1 MKSKTKKRNAPLPI
15 GSGDLLGDDLLI
27 KLLEIELKQSRM
39 HDKLRDLVGGECDN
53 LYAEGI
59 VDVVLDAL
67 GVPVDNTVETNACDV
82 ANATG
87 VWPDWAY
94 CRDSYHEKWY
104 EQTQSINPSPKK
116 YIAWVRR
123 VNKWTNSIVSLV
135 FEVYHFSLVSVL
147 ARFFWRVE
155 CYLALLGGN
164 YESSK
169 YLIRSAGGF

>member
-1 MKSKTKKRNAPLPI
+1 MPNNQKPFMNKKKRPTRVA
-15 GSGDLLGDDLLI
+15 SGALLGDDLLI
-27 KLLEIELKQSRM
+27 KLLEIEIKQSRM
-39 HDKLRDLVGGECDN
+39 HDKLQDLVGGECDN

-67 GVPVDNTVETNACDV
+67 GVPADNTVETNACDV

-104 EQTQSINPSPKK
+104 EQTQSMNPSPKK

-123 VNKWTNSIVSLV
+123 VNKSPNDKLS
-135 FEVYHFSLVSVL
+135 H
-147 ARFFWRVE
+147 
-155 CYLALLGGN
+155 GGD
-164 YESSK
+164 EK
-169 YLIRSAGGF
+169 L

>member
-1 MKSKTKKRNAPLPI
+1 MKPKTRSDKKKRPTDVA
-15 GSGDLLGDDLLI
+15 SGAVLGDDLLI
-27 KLLEIELKQSRM
+27 KLLEIEIKQSRM
-39 HDKLRDLVGGECDN
+39 HDKLQDLVGGECDN

-67 GVPVDNTVETNACDV
+67 GVPADNTVETNACDV

-104 EQTQSINPSPKK
+104 EQTQSMNPSPKK

-123 VNKWTNSIVSLV
+123 VNKSPNAEVSDRAGDG
-135 FEVYHFSLVSVL
+135 
-147 ARFFWRVE
+147 AR
-155 CYLALLGGN
+155 
-164 YESSK
+164 S
-169 YLIRSAGGF
+169 